1 MNYLCWNIEQ
11 WEKSLYKI
19 KPENTFGLLY
29 NEYIPF
35 DEKKFNKVY
44 DLYEKF
50 IKEQSYLKE
59 QERII
64 RNRQHPYYDNLAGD
78 LSIWEISY
86 TKVDFSKF
94 YNVFKKK
101 ALEICPNKQEL
112 ANYAV
117 KIVYEIHPNRDKSFA
132 WIIAEEGLLKNLK
145 PSNKIFNIKE
155 THEREGCEYLG
166 RWYKIEEI

>member
-1 MNYLCWNIEQ
+1 V
-11 WEKSLYKI
+11 
-19 KPENTFGLLY
+19 
-29 NEYIPF
+29 YIPF
-35 DEKKFNKVY
+35 DERKFNKIY
-44 DLYEKF
+44 ALYEKF
-50 IKEQSYLKE
+50 TKERNYLKE

-64 RNRQHPYYDNLAGD
+64 KNRQHPFNDSFTYD
-78 LSIWEISY
+78 LSLDDIQN
-86 TKVDFSKF
+86 TKIDFNKF